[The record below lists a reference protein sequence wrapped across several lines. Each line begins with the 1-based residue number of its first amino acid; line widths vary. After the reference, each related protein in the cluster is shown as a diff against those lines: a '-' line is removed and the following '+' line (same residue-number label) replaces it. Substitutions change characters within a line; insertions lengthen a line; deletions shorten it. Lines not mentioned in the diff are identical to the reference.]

1 MITQREVSQIA
12 FQEHKLDKVI
22 EKDYVIAWL
31 LLGLAVSNLK
41 KSLAFKGGTALK
53 RVYFSGYRYSED
65 LDFTILNKL
74 DETDLKDKFRKV
86 LRNLERSQ
94 AFVFDLKE
102 ERIEHHT
109 DSLTFYVDFVGP
121 LQAKLCSR
129 DIKVDFTLDEKLYYP
144 VLEKPV
150 KAPYSD
156 CKDSKNEIKA
166 YSLEEIL
173 AEKLCALIGR
183 TEPRD
188 LYDAYFLLEV
198 GQLDY

>member
-129 DIKVDFTLDEKLYYP
+129 DIIV
-144 VLEKPV
+144 
-150 KAPYSD
+150 
-156 CKDSKNEIKA
+156 
-166 YSLEEIL
+166 
-173 AEKLCALIGR
+173 
-183 TEPRD
+183 
-188 LYDAYFLLEV
+188 
-198 GQLDY
+198 